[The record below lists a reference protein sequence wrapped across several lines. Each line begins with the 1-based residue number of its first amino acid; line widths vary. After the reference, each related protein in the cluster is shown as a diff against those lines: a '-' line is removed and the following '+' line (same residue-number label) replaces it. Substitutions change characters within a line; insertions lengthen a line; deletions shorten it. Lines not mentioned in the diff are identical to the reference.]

1 MTIFYNRMS
10 DINNLENIYLREKD
24 SSRIKTNNFDEMY
37 YNFRKKIDK
46 SKKFVNLIKRKDISG
61 SYGNKNTT
69 SNVESKNFIENEKQ
83 KIKSIKLIS
92 TVKPLFEQSSNDLG
106 NQSKKHIR
114 DISIGNQALKAKYLA
129 DLFDDEYLQENQGEI
144 DKFKDIKKSMFKM

>member
-1 MTIFYNRMS
+1 
-10 DINNLENIYLREKD
+10 
-24 SSRIKTNNFDEMY
+24 MY

-69 SNVESKNFIENEKQ
+69 SNVESNNFIENEKQ

>member
-69 SNVESKNFIENEKQ
+69 SNVESNNFIENEKQ